1 MTALTLKLQSKF
13 EQLHLDV
20 ELTITLQGITGIFGP
35 SGSGKTSILKAIS
48 GVNKMVK
55 GHIALGETVFLDSNR
70 NVKLPTEQR
79 RVTAVFQQDGLFSH
93 LSVLQNLQYAVKRR
107 KTHQIE
113 LNTIVK
119 EAEIGSLLSQPV
131 TLLSGGERQKVAIA
145 RALLAEP
152 KLLILD
158 EPVTALDR
166 VNKLRILQL
175 VKRLHIQFHIPILYV
190 SHNLEEIQALADH
203 LIVIN
208 KGQVV
213 NHGKVHQVIHQL
225 NHGEMIE
232 QQTSLTVTRLNDD
245 NQFGL
250 IELKLSDDTSIFATD
265 QHFIDQSASTY
276 RCYILARDIS
286 LSTSKPVGSSI
297 VNHIEGSISAIE
309 TNKNQVLVT
318 VQHQQHCFYVTIST
332 FSLGKLK
339 LAVSDSVFMQFKAS
353 AIRQALY

>member
-1 MTALTLKLQSKF
+1 M
-13 EQLHLDV
+13 
-20 ELTITLQGITGIFGP
+20 
-35 SGSGKTSILKAIS
+35 
-48 GVNKMVK
+48 
-55 GHIALGETVFLDSNR
+55 
-70 NVKLPTEQR
+70 
-79 RVTAVFQQDGLFSH
+79 
-93 LSVLQNLQYAVKRR
+93 
-107 KTHQIE
+107 
-113 LNTIVK
+113 
-119 EAEIGSLLSQPV
+119 